1 MGVVVLER
9 ERFLRGLRERWRE
22 RGRRRWR
29 RRR

>member
-9 ERFLRGLRERWRE
+9 ERFLRGLWERWRE